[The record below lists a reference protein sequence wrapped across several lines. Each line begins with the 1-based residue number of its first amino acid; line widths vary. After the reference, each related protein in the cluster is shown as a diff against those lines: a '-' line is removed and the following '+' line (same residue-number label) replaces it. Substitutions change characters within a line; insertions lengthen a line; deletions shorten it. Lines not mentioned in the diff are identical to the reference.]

1 MIAYRL
7 EHKEYKCGIY
17 RLHDAIR
24 SNTNILELSIMIG
37 SAHGDYSHP
46 AAWEDIMG
54 WDFDKHKD
62 YICACPSMAELKE
75 WFTGYLND
83 IIKLGFVINVYDVHY
98 DYMIGHSGKQIAF
111 NKNTAEL
118 VKTINKKDLT
128 NYKST
133 AELIIIKALGEK
145 ELTK

>member
-24 SNTNILELSIMIG
+24 SNTDTLELSIMIG

-54 WDFDKHKD
+54 WDFDEHKD
-62 YICACPSMAELKE
+62 YICAYPSLNGLRE

-83 IIKLGFVINVYDVHY
+83 IIKLGFVINVYDAGY
-98 DYMIGHSGKQIAF
+98 DYMEGQSGKQIAF
-111 NKNTAEL
+111 NKTNAKL
-118 VKTINKKDLT
+118 VKTINEKDLT
-128 NYKST
+128 NYKTT
-133 AELIIIKALGEK
+133 AELIKALGEK